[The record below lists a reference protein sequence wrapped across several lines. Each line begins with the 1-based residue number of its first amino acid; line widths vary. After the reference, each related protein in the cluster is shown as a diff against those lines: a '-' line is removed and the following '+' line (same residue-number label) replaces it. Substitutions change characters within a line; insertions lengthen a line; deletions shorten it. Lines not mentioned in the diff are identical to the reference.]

1 MKSILAVNCGSSSIK
16 FKLYTIPELNVLISG
31 QASSVATKGAKPS
44 IKYIVH
50 DQGKDEKNAEDEEEN
65 MPYEAVFERIV
76 ALIDESTAKHF
87 QPEDAIAAVSHRV
100 VHGGTESEPME
111 IYPGHTEGLELL
123 DKLSDFAPLH
133 NHRAVEVVKFCLEH
147 LPKSRQILC
156 FDTLFHHTLPKQVY
170 TYPLAPPA
178 ETPAIPLRKYGA
190 HGLSYAYI
198 LSKMSE
204 HLQKP
209 QDELNLIIAHLGSGA
224 SMCLIKQGKSFDTT
238 MGLTPLE
245 GLPGGTRTG
254 SLDPA
259 LIFHHTPS
267 ASEKVDFNGFP
278 VAKAEMIMNKE
289 GGLQA
294 LCGTSNFGTIASEMA
309 GASSPDAE
317 KYRLAYDVFLDRI
330 LNYLGAY
337 LLKLFGS
344 EGRPELHGLVFSGGI
359 GERSSQLRAD
369 VGRYLGWLKCEV
381 DEERNGQGPKEDVD
395 GGVKEVTKDGSGV
408 KIFVCLTDEESQT
421 ANMAVKALRKAKLI
435 N

>member
-1 MKSILAVNCGSSSIK
+1 MKTILAVNCGSSSIK
-16 FKLYTIPELNVLISG
+16 FKLYTVPDLNVLISG

-44 IKYIVH
+44 IKYVVH
-50 DQGKDEKNAEDEEEN
+50 DHGNEEKNSEDEEEN
-65 MPYEAVFERIV
+65 MPYEVVFERIV
-76 ALIDESTAKHF
+76 ALIDQSTSKHF

-111 IYPGHTEGLELL
+111 IYPGHTEGLDLL

-147 LPKSRQILC
+147 LPNSRQILC
-156 FDTLFHHTLPKQVY
+156 FDTLFHHTLLKHVY

-178 ETPAIPLRKYGA
+178 EATAIPLRKYGA

-198 LSKMSE
+198 LGRMSE

-209 QDELNLIIAHLGSGA
+209 QGELNLIIAHLGSGA
-224 SMCLIKQGKSFDTT
+224 SMCLIKEGKSFDTT

-309 GASSPDAE
+309 NASSGDSE
-317 KYRLAYDVFLDRI
+317 KYRLAYQVFLDRI

-344 EGRPELHGLVFSGGI
+344 SATGSVPELHGLVFSGGI
-359 GERSSQLRAD
+359 GERSTQLRAD
-369 VGRYLGWLKCEV
+369 VGNYLKWLKCEI
-381 DEERNGQGPKEDVD
+381 DEERNREGPKNDVD
-395 GGVKEVTKDGSGV
+395 GGVKEVTKAGSGV
-408 KIFVCLTDEESQT
+408 RMFDEESQT
-421 ANMAVKALRKAKLI
+421 ANMALNALRKSKLI
-435 N
+435 D

>member
-1 MKSILAVNCGSSSIK
+1 MKTILAVNCGSSSIK
-16 FKLYTIPELNVLISG
+16 FKLYTIPTLDVLISG

-44 IKYIVH
+44 IKYVVH
-50 DQGKDEKNAEDEEEN
+50 SHGNDERNAEDEEEN

-76 ALIDESTAKHF
+76 ALIDQSTSKYF

-133 NHRAVEVVKFCLEH
+133 VRITPFLLR
-147 LPKSRQILC
+147 LPKHI
-156 FDTLFHHTLPKQVY
+156 Y
-170 TYPLAPPA
+170 TYPLAPPV

-198 LSKMSE
+198 LGRMSE

-209 QDELNLIIAHLGSGA
+209 QEELNLIIAHLGSGA
-224 SMCLIKQGKSFDTT
+224 SMCLIKEGKSFDTT

-309 GASSPDAE
+309 ATASSGGDSE
-317 KYRLAYDVFLDRI
+317 KYRLAYEVFLDRV

-337 LLKLFGS
+337 LVKLFGS
-344 EGRPELHGLVFSGGI
+344 GSATSPELHGVVFSGGI
-359 GERSSQLRAD
+359 GERSTQLRAD
-369 VGRYLGWLKCEV
+369 VGNYLRWLKCEV
-381 DEERNGQGPKEDVD
+381 DDERNKEGPKDGVD

-408 KIFVCLTDEESQT
+408 RIFVCLTDEESQT
-421 ANMAVKALRKAKLI
+421 ANMALNALRKAKLI
-435 N
+435 D